1 MAHDSGLTLIHRIA
15 RMSQTPKPL
24 ADHRRGWDRL
34 NWLST
39 ALALGIATLL
49 LISSET
55 TTLREDFQHRLATQA
70 SLVAANSAAAVVFQD
85 ALSARD
91 NLAAFRHSPEILSA
105 RIFLPGGTL
114 FADYHKGGAN
124 EESPPWARLLGL
136 DRIEYQRPLRLENMT
151 VAEIRLVA
159 DLEPLRARML
169 GFIAVVLGAALFG
182 LFIAQAL
189 MARLR
194 RAMRRAEDDMV
205 RMAHY
210 DTLTGLPNRAFFE
223 THTEQVLARAA
234 AAGQRAALLFFDLDN
249 FKVVNDSL
257 GHPIGDQ
264 LLKAVAAQLG
274 QVVRQSDN
282 LSRLGGDEFTLL
294 IEGADQHQASAI
306 AEHVIQALH
315 QPFPIDGHEL
325 SIGAS
330 IGIALYPDDGDSVD
344 KLLRS
349 ADSALYAAK
358 AAGKHT
364 WRFFSAAMDEQAQH
378 RLVLEAGLHRALDRG
393 ELRMVYQ
400 PIVDL
405 GSGHLIGYEALMRW
419 NSPELGEV
427 LPAQF
432 IPVAEET
439 GLIHALGDFA
449 LRSACAQTR
458 CWLDEGRTEL
468 VVSVNVSARQF
479 YGRGLV
485 ESVRQALAAANLP
498 PSHLDLE
505 ITETALMGAE
515 QEVVDIL
522 NDLHALGVSLSLD
535 DFGIGYASL
544 SQLKR
549 LPIHKLKIDRNFVMD
564 IPQDSDDVAITT
576 AIVGMAEALGLS
588 VVAEGVETREQQA
601 FLAALGCHRGQ
612 GYLFGKPEP
621 AEGNAKAL

>member
-1 MAHDSGLTLIHRIA
+1 M
-15 RMSQTPKPL
+15 KE
-24 ADHRRGWDRL
+24 RRANRPEPRRSWDRL

-49 LISSET
+49 LISSESAS
-55 TTLREDFQHRLATQA
+55 LHKDFEHRLATQA
-70 SLVAANSAAAVVFQD
+70 RLVAANSAAAVVFQD
-85 ALSARD
+85 TLSARE
-91 NLAAFRHSPEILSA
+91 NLAAFRYAPDILSA
-105 RIFLPGGTL
+105 QILLLDGTL
-114 FADYHKGGAN
+114 FASYGRAGPTP
-124 EESPPWARLLGL
+124 EPPFWARLLGL
-136 DRIEYQRPLRLENMT
+136 DRIEYEMPLNMDKVA

-169 GFIAVVLGAALFG
+169 SFVAVVLGTALCA
-182 LFIAQAL
+182 LVIAQVL

-205 RMAHY
+205 HMAHY

-223 THTEQVLARAA
+223 TRSEQVLARTAR
-234 AAGQRAALLFFDLDN
+234 GGGRAALLYFDLDN

-264 LLKAVAAQLG
+264 LLKAVATRLD
-274 QVVRQSDN
+274 QVVRQTDN

-294 IEGADQHQASAI
+294 VVGAERHQASAI
-306 AEHVIQALH
+306 AEHVIQVLH
-315 QPFPIDGHEL
+315 QPFPIEGHDL

-330 IGIALYPDDGDSVD
+330 IGIALFPDDGDSVD

-364 WRFFSAAMDEQAQH
+364 WRFFSADMDQLARN
-378 RLVLEAGLHRALDRG
+378 RLALEAGLRRALDRN
-393 ELRMVYQ
+393 ELRMEYQ
-400 PIVDL
+400 PIVDMAT
-405 GSGHLIGYEALMRW
+405 GRPTGFEALMRW
-419 NSPELGEV
+419 TSPELGEV
-427 LPAQF
+427 SPAVF

-439 GLIHALGDFA
+439 GLIHAFGALA
-449 LRSACAQTR
+449 LRDACAQAR
-458 CWLDEGRTEL
+458 RWLDEGHSDV

-479 YGRGLV
+479 YGHTLV
-485 ESVRQALAAANLP
+485 KTVREALRMADLP

-515 QEVVDIL
+515 GEVIDIL
-522 NDLHALGVSLSLD
+522 KDLHDLGVSLSLD
-535 DFGIGYASL
+535 DFGVGYASL

-549 LPIHKLKIDRNFVMD
+549 LPIHKLKIDRSFVMG
-564 IPQDSDDVAITT
+564 IPNDCDDAAIIT

-588 VVAEGVETREQQA
+588 VVAEGVETRDQQS
-601 FLAALGCHRGQ
+601 FLTALGCQRGQ
-612 GYLFGKPEP
+612 GYLFGRPGP
-621 AEGNAKAL
+621 AVSGAI

>member
-1 MAHDSGLTLIHRIA
+1 MT
-15 RMSQTPKPL
+15 RMRAP
-24 ADHRRGWDRL
+24 DHRRGWDRL

-49 LISSET
+49 LISSESA
-55 TTLREDFQHRLATQA
+55 TLHEDFQHRLATQA

-85 ALSARD
+85 KISARD
-91 NLAAFRHSPEILSA
+91 NLAALSLAPEILSA
-105 RIFLPGGTL
+105 RIVLPDGTL
-114 FADYHKGGAN
+114 FAGYEKAGAS
-124 EESPPWARLLGL
+124 EKSPFWAGWIGL
-136 DRIEYQRPLRLENMT
+136 DRIEYQRGLDVENT
-151 VAEIRLVA
+151 EVANIHLIA
-159 DLEPLRARML
+159 DLTPLRARIL
-169 GFIAVVLGAALFG
+169 GFVAVVLGAGLLAL
-182 LFIAQAL
+182 LAAHIL

-205 RMAHY
+205 HMAHY
-210 DTLTGLPNRAFFE
+210 DALTGLPNRAFFE
-223 THTEQVLARAA
+223 THTDQVLARTT
-234 AAGQRAALLFFDLDN
+234 QAALLFFDLDN

-257 GHPIGDQ
+257 GHPVGDQ

-274 QVVRQSDN
+274 LVVRQTDN

-294 IEGADQHQASAI
+294 VVGAGHHQASSV

-315 QPFPIDGHEL
+315 HPFTIDGHEL

-330 IGIALYPDDGDSVD
+330 IGIALFPEDGDNVD

-364 WRFFSAAMDEQAQH
+364 WRFFSAEMDQQARD
-378 RLVLEAGLHRALDRG
+378 RLALEAGLRRALDRG
-393 ELRMVYQ
+393 ELRMLYQ

-405 GSGHLIGYEALMRW
+405 GTGRHIGFEALMRW
-419 NSPELGEV
+419 TSPELGEV
-427 LPAQF
+427 SPSVF

-439 GLIHALGDFA
+439 GLIHAFGAFA
-449 LRSACAQTR
+449 LREACAQAR
-458 CWLDEGRTEL
+458 RWLEEGRGEV

-479 YGRGLV
+479 HGHGLV
-485 ESVRQALAAANLP
+485 DSVRQTLRETGLP

-515 QEVVDIL
+515 REVIDIL
-522 NDLHALGVSLSLD
+522 NELHGLGVSLSLD
-535 DFGIGYASL
+535 DFGVGYASL

-549 LPIHKLKIDRNFVMD
+549 LPIHKLKIDRSFVMD
-564 IPQDSDDVAITT
+564 IPRDSDDAAIIT

-588 VVAEGVETREQQA
+588 VVAEGVETLEQQA
-601 FLAALGCHRGQ
+601 FLASLGCRRGQ

-621 AEGNAKAL
+621 AA

>member
-1 MAHDSGLTLIHRIA
+1 MIQKRA
-15 RMSQTPKPL
+15 P
-24 ADHRRGWDRL
+24 DHRRGWDRL

-49 LISSET
+49 LISSESA
-55 TTLREDFQHRLATQA
+55 TLHKDFQQRLATQA
-70 SLVAANSAAAVVFQD
+70 SLAAFNSAAAVVFQD
-85 ALSARD
+85 AQSARD
-91 NLAAFRHSPEILSA
+91 NLAAFRLAPEILSA
-105 RIFLPGGTL
+105 QVLLHDGTA
-114 FADYHKGGAN
+114 FASYRKAGAS
-124 EESPPWARLLGL
+124 EKSPFWARLLGL
-136 DRIEYQRPLRLENMT
+136 DRIEYETPLTLEN
-151 VAEIRLVA
+151 VAVAKIRLVA

-169 GFIAVVLGAALFG
+169 GFVTVVLGAALFA

-210 DTLTGLPNRAFFE
+210 DALTGLPNRAFFE
-223 THTEQVLARAA
+223 IHTEQVLARAA
-234 AAGQRAALLFFDLDN
+234 RGGDRAALLFFDLDN

-264 LLKAVAAQLG
+264 LLKVVADQLG
-274 QVVRQSDN
+274 QVVRQTDN

-294 IEGADQHQASAI
+294 IVGAGRQQASAI

-315 QPFPIDGHEL
+315 QPFPIEGHDL

-330 IGIALYPDDGDSVD
+330 IGIALFPDDGDNVD

-364 WRFFSAAMDEQAQH
+364 WRFFSAEMDQQARD
-378 RLVLEAGLHRALDRG
+378 RLALEAGLRRALERG

-400 PIVDL
+400 PIVDMS
-405 GSGHLIGYEALMRW
+405 SGRHTGFEALMRW
-419 NSPELGEV
+419 TSPELGEV
-427 LPAQF
+427 SPAVF

-439 GLIHALGDFA
+439 GLIHRFGAFA
-449 LRSACAQTR
+449 LREACTQAR
-458 CWLDEGRTEL
+458 RWLDEGRNDV

-479 YGRGLV
+479 YGHGLV
-485 ESVRQALAAANLP
+485 DSVRQTLKEADLP

-515 QEVVDIL
+515 QEVIDIL
-522 NDLHALGVSLSLD
+522 NELHGLGVSLSLD
-535 DFGIGYASL
+535 DFGVGYASL

-549 LPIHKLKIDRNFVMD
+549 LPIHKLKIDRSFVMD
-564 IPQDSDDVAITT
+564 IPHDSDDAAIIT
-576 AIVGMAEALGLS
+576 AIIGMAEALGLS
-588 VVAEGVETREQQA
+588 VVAEGVETRDQQA
-601 FLAALGCHRGQ
+601 FLAALGCRSGQ
-612 GYLFGKPEP
+612 GYLFGRPGP
-621 AEGNAKAL
+621 AA